1 MNEAQVQKQILD
13 GLRAL
18 GAVIDVTHDAK
29 HRPATR
35 GVPDIIAAL
44 PNGRTLW
51 IECKGEDGEASE
63 EQLSFIGRLRANG
76 HTAIIACSWDDV
88 ERYL

>member
-1 MNEAQVQKQILD
+1 MTESEVQKQILD

-18 GAVIDVTHDAK
+18 GAVIDVTHDAR
-29 HRPATR
+29 HRPATP

-51 IECKGEDGEASE
+51 VECKGENGRVSE
-63 EQLSFIGRLRANG
+63 EQLSFIARLRANG
-76 HTAIIACSWDDV
+76 HTALVACGWDDL
-88 ERYL
+88 ERFI